1 MEFEILGNQL
11 PVVVCKMKKGEKMVS
26 ESGGMSWMTTGMAM
40 QTTMKGG
47 LLGALTRGISGE
59 SAFVNTFE
67 STGEND
73 EIAFASSF
81 PGQIVH
87 MKLEEGQYIIA
98 QRGAFLAG
106 SENVKL
112 EVYFRKKFWAGMFG
126 GEGFVLNKISGPGDI
141 FLEIDGS
148 LIEKT
153 LAPGEMLKIDTGYCA
168 ILEPTIT
175 FDVQMLK
182 GFKKIFFGGDG
193 LFLAVVTGP
202 GKIWI
207 QTLTVAELAK
217 DIIPF
222 IPTKSS

>member
-148 LIEKT
+148 LIEKRSH
-153 LAPGEMLKIDTGYCA
+153 L
-168 ILEPTIT
+168 
-175 FDVQMLK
+175 
-182 GFKKIFFGGDG
+182 
-193 LFLAVVTGP
+193 
-202 GKIWI
+202 GKCS
-207 QTLTVAELAK
+207 K
-217 DIIPF
+217 
-222 IPTKSS
+222 